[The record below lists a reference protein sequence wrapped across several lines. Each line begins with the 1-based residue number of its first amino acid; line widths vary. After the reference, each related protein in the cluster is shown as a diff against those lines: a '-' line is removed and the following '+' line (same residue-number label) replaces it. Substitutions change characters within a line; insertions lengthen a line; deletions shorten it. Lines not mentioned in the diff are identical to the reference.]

1 MKFEIVKLEGLSG
14 RKASIYSAILADNEQ
29 TLFDDF
35 LLENR
40 TEHREELQYIRS
52 QIQTIA
58 HSTGAIETFFT
69 KYEGIKVGEE
79 VYALYRKNLRLY
91 CFRLGKS
98 IILLGGGGWKE
109 VAKWQNDSK
118 LSQEVNYVRFIAKSI
133 DERIKDRDIWWNGIE
148 LEGDFIFDDD
158 LDG

>member
-1 MKFEIVKLEGLSG
+1 MKFELVKLAKLSG
-14 RKASIYSAILADNEQ
+14 RKTTIYSAILDDNKQ
-29 TLFDDF
+29 TLFDNF

-40 TEHREELQYIRS
+40 TEHLEELQYIRS
-52 QIQTIA
+52 QLKTIA
-58 HSTGAIETFFT
+58 HVTGAIETFFT

-79 VYALYRKNLRLY
+79 VYALYRRNLRLY

-109 VAKWQNDSK
+109 VAKWQDDPK
-118 LSQEVNYVRFIAKSI
+118 LSQEVNYVRHIANCL
-133 DERIKDRDIWWNGIE
+133 DQRIKDREIWWNDIE

-158 LDG
+158 DLD

>member
-1 MKFEIVKLEGLSG
+1 MKFELVKLEGLSG
-14 RKASIYSAILADNEQ
+14 RKTTFYSAILENNEQ

-35 LLENR
+35 LRENR
-40 TEHREELQYIRS
+40 IEHQEELQYIRS

-98 IILLGGGGWKE
+98 IVLLGGGGWKE
-109 VAKWQNDSK
+109 VAKWQDDSK
-118 LSQEVNYVRFIAKSI
+118 LSREVNYVRYMAKCI
-133 DERIKDRDIWWNGIE
+133 DERLKDRDIWWNGIE
-148 LEGDFIFDDD
+148 LEGDFIFGNDEN
-158 LDG
+158 

>member
-1 MKFEIVKLEGLSG
+1 MKFELVKLARLSG
-14 RKASIYSAILADNEQ
+14 RKATIYSAIVEEEEQ
-29 TLFDDF
+29 TLFDKF
-35 LLENR
+35 FIENR
-40 TEHREELQYIRS
+40 AEHLEELQYIRS

-58 HSTGAIETFFT
+58 HTTGAIETFFT
-69 KYEGIKVGEE
+69 KYEGLKVGEE

-109 VAKWQNDSK
+109 VAKWQEDSK
-118 LSQEVNYVRFIAKSI
+118 LSEEVNYVRHIAKNL
-133 DERIKDRDIWWNGIE
+133 DKRIKDRDIWWNGIE

-158 LDG
+158 AE